1 MIIQSKTKRTAEAA
15 EALWEA
21 ALSHFPYS
29 DIQSTGYVQG
39 DLEPDERGEIDYSEE
54 FTFTAGKLFDETLEA
69 GGWIDVRREPD
80 EAEVS
85 ITGLFTVARNG
96 DWQEGV
102 ILPECVGVH
111 AAYDPEANEWELW
124 IDAY

>member
-1 MIIQSKTKRTAEAA
+1 MIIQSETKQTVQTAET
-15 EALWEA
+15 LFEA
-21 ALSHFPYS
+21 ALSHFPYP
-29 DIQSTGYVQG
+29 DIQPTGCVQG
-39 DLEPDERGEIDYSEE
+39 SLEPDELGEVDYSEE

-69 GGWIDVRREPD
+69 GGWIDVRQDSEE
-80 EAEVS
+80 EAVY

-102 ILPECVGVH
+102 IFPECVGVH
-111 AAYDPEANEWELW
+111 AAYDQETNEWELW